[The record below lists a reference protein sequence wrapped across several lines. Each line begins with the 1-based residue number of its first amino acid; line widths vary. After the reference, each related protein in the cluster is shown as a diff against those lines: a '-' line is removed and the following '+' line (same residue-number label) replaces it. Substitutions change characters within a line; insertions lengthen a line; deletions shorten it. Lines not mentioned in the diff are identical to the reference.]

1 MKLRAPVPDVMKDS
15 IYELNPRMFK
25 NRGIR
30 LLMLDVDNTIAPYD
44 DDNASDRLILWANSM
59 KAAGL
64 ELFILSNN
72 HGDRPERFA
81 GELNIGYVK
90 NAKKPFTATALRV
103 LEEYGIPAG
112 EAAVIGDQIYTD
124 ALCAKCIGAMAVVVR
139 PIKFTNIWLYLR
151 YGLEK
156 PFRWAYKDKKGR

>member
-1 MKLRAPVPDVMKDS
+1 MKLRSPVPDVMKDS

-25 NRGIR
+25 NRGVR
-30 LLMLDVDNTIAPYD
+30 FVMLDVDNTIAPYD
-44 DDNASDRLILWANSM
+44 NDSASDRLILWANAM

-72 HGDRPERFA
+72 RGERPEKFA

-90 NAKKPFTATALRV
+90 NAKKPFTGAALQV
-103 LEEYGIPAG
+103 LEERGIPPR
-112 EAAVIGDQIYTD
+112 EAAIVGDQIYTD
-124 ALCAKCIGAMAVVVR
+124 ALCAKCIGAMAVVVK
-139 PIKFTNIWLYLR
+139 PIKFTNILLYLR

-156 PFRWAYKDKKGR
+156 PFRWAYKGK